1 MLSNI
6 FDHVEVYI
14 TNIWSCM
21 QTVSNAKSL
30 LVDFALGSK
39 GLPQNLSG
47 EKEGSSFPYITD
59 GFSVD
64 K

>member
-1 MLSNI
+1 
-6 FDHVEVYI
+6 
-14 TNIWSCM
+14 M